1 MNFKDVI
8 KALSAIESDRHISQ
22 DIVIE
27 ALQEAMAKA
36 YRKHLDIPDL
46 LVRVDINT
54 SKGDIHVYQQRAVVE
69 EVEDD
74 ELEISLEDA
83 RAIKDTYQ
91 LGDLVDTEVPIV
103 EFGRAAAVLAKNV
116 MKQKIR
122 EAEKT
127 IVYEEYID
135 KIDEMVVGI
144 VQSVEEKYA
153 IVDLGKTLAMM
164 PKGAQ
169 IPGERYYEGQ
179 RINVIISEVNKETK
193 GAQVLVSRS
202 DANLVKRLFE
212 REVPEI
218 YDGIVEIKS
227 IAREAGERTKM
238 AVYSHDSKIDPIGA
252 CIGPKG
258 SRVQVVMDEI
268 KGEKIDIFEWSE
280 DTIKLIKNAL
290 SPAIV
295 LGVIESKDNKGLTV
309 VVPDN
314 QLSLAIGK
322 KGKNARLAV
331 RLTNLKI
338 DIKSE
343 SNMEEQGIDYRALS
357 IKSRIPEPVV
367 VEEPVV
373 EEITEIEVIEPSVE
387 KDVQEEAISNT
398 TDTVEIEENVIPEVK
413 TIEPSKPEKK
423 EEPKKAEPKV
433 IRERGVK
440 NDYVSRFEKFA
451 EASSSSSNEETKRS
465 YRKKNTSDNEERR
478 IRMNIRDIKYEVK
491 PEYTEEELKEIEA
504 NEAAENAWY
513 DDEIDFD
520 EYESYYEED
529 E

>member
-1 MNFKDVI
+1 MNFKNVI
-8 KALSAIESDRHISQ
+8 KALCEIESDRHISQ
-22 DIVIE
+22 EIVIE
-27 ALQEAMAKA
+27 ALEEAMAKA

-54 SKGDIHVYQQRAVVE
+54 TKGDIHVYQQRTVVE
-69 EVEDD
+69 EVFDD
-74 ELEISLEDA
+74 ELEISLTDA
-83 RAIKDTYQ
+83 KKIRDTYQ

-122 EAEKT
+122 EAEKA
-127 IVYEEYID
+127 IIYDEYID
-135 KIDEMVVGI
+135 KIEEMVVGI
-144 VQSVEEKYA
+144 VQSIEEKYI

-169 IPGERYYEGQ
+169 IPGEKYRENQ
-179 RINVIISEVNKETK
+179 CINVIISEVNKETK

-218 YDGIVEIKS
+218 YDGTVEIKA

-238 AVYSHDSKIDPIGA
+238 AVYSHDPNIDPIGA

-295 LGVIESKDNKGLTV
+295 LGVIESKDGRGLTV

-357 IKSRIPEPVV
+357 IKSRLPEPVV
-367 VEEPVV
+367 EEVEETIIDEAVAMDEVVETPVVEVETVEEVVEETIEEPVV
-373 EEITEIEVIEPSVE
+373 EEKVV
-387 KDVQEEAISNT
+387 
-398 TDTVEIEENVIPEVK
+398 EVK
-413 TIEPSKPEKK
+413 EEKK
-423 EEPKKAEPKV
+423 PEPKV
-433 IRERGVK
+433 VKERGVK
-440 NDYVSRFEKFA
+440 SDYVSRFEKFA
-451 EASSSSSNEETKRS
+451 EASTTTQEEPKRS
-465 YRKKNTSDNEERR
+465 YRKKTTSENEERR
-478 IRMNIRDIKYEVK
+478 VRMNIRDIKYEVK
-491 PEYTEEELKEIEA
+491 PEYTEEELLEIEE

-520 EYESYYEED
+520 EYESYYDEEQ
-529 E
+529 